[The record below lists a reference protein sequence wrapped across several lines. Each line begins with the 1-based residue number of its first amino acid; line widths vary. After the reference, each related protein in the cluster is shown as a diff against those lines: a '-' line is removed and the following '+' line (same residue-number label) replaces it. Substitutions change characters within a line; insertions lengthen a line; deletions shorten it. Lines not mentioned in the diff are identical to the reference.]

1 MSEEARGRVRTLVV
15 ESGGDGGQ
23 RLSDQLGGV
32 VAARLETVSVP
43 SVGDAVA
50 GLADRR
56 IGLVVLD
63 RRLSDPATLDDL
75 RALHAAPNERPVVV
89 VVDRIAEP
97 LRAAA
102 LRAGAEEVFAR
113 DEIAS
118 RLFALDI
125 ERIVERWRLNQTR
138 QQLDALLD
146 YAPSFILAVDRQG
159 TIQFINRTLPG
170 YDRNKVV
177 GSCWLDYIVA
187 DQRAEVT
194 SKLHAVL
201 QTALPQAYES
211 KVVDPEGGTIWF
223 SSSIAPVRR
232 GDQIVGAVIVAQDS
246 TEARRT
252 QADLLAAQRL
262 ASVGT
267 LAAGI
272 AHEINTPVQFVSD
285 SIEFLRSAVTDLF
298 GFLDKLRE
306 LQTAVA
312 AGAPTKA
319 IAADC
324 AAAEDDADLPYIR
337 ENVPGAFD
345 RCVDGL
351 GRVATIVRSLKEFA
365 HPSGKEMSAVDL
377 NRAIQSTLTIA
388 RNEYKYV
395 ADLEV
400 EYGVLPPVTC
410 HGDEINQVVLN
421 ILVNAAHAIEDVV
434 RGTDGKGRITIRT
447 SQEDDSVLIAIGD
460 TGGGIPPQIL
470 SRIFDPFFTTKEV
483 GKGTGQG
490 LAIARTIVREN
501 HGGDITVDTTP
512 GTGTTFSIRLPIAPP
527 VLSSSATG
535 NARATSA
542 GS

>member
-1 MSEEARGRVRTLVV
+1 MSAEALVRTLVV
-15 ESGGDGGQ
+15 ESSDGGGE
-23 RLSDQLGGV
+23 RLSEQLGRIAV
-32 VAARLETVSVP
+32 TQLDTVSVP
-43 SVGDAVA
+43 SARQAVA
-50 GLADRR
+50 ALADRR
-56 IGLVVLD
+56 IGLIVLD
-63 RRLSDPATLDDL
+63 RSLSDPATLDDL
-75 RALHAAPNERPVVV
+75 RTLRAAPIERPVVV
-89 VVDRIAEP
+89 VSDRISET
-97 LRAAA
+97 LREAV
-102 LRAGAEEVFAR
+102 LNAGAEEVFAR
-113 DEIAS
+113 DEIAT

-125 ERIVERWRLNQTR
+125 EHIVERWRLNQNR

-146 YAPSFILAVDRQG
+146 YAPSFILAVDREG
-159 TIQFINRTLPG
+159 IIQFINRTLPG

-177 GSCWLDYIVA
+177 GSCWLDYIVE

-194 SKLHAVL
+194 GKLQAVL
-201 QTALPQAYES
+201 QTALPQTYES
-211 KVVDPEGGTIWF
+211 KVFDAEGSTIWF
-223 SSSIAPVRR
+223 SSNIAPVRR
-232 GDQIVGAVIVAQDS
+232 GDHIVGAVIVAHDS

-285 SIEFLRSAVTDLF
+285 SIDFLRSAVTDLF
-298 GFLDKLRE
+298 ALLDKLHE
-306 LQTAVA
+306 LQVSVA
-312 AGAPTKA
+312 AGAATET
-319 IAADC
+319 ILADC
-324 AAAEDDADLPYIR
+324 AAAEDEADLPYVR

-351 GRVATIVRSLKEFA
+351 RRVATIVRSLKEFA
-365 HPSGKEMSAVDL
+365 HPSGKDMSPVDL

-400 EYGVLPPVTC
+400 EFGDLPLVTC

-434 RGTDGKGRITIRT
+434 RGTDRRGTITIRT
-447 SQEDDSVLIAIGD
+447 SHEDDSVLIAIGD

-501 HGGDITVDTTP
+501 HHGDITVDTTLGE
-512 GTGTTFSIRLPIAPP
+512 GTVFCIRLQIAPT
-527 VLSSSATG
+527 V
-535 NARATSA
+535 TSA
-542 GS
+542 ATENAQAISTGP

>member
-1 MSEEARGRVRTLVV
+1 MSAEALVRTLVV
-15 ESGGDGGQ
+15 ESSDGGGE
-23 RLSDQLGGV
+23 RLSEQLGRIAV
-32 VAARLETVSVP
+32 TQLDTVSVP
-43 SVGDAVA
+43 SARQAVA
-50 GLADRR
+50 ALADRR
-56 IGLVVLD
+56 IGLIVLD
-63 RRLSDPATLDDL
+63 RSLSDPATLDDL
-75 RALHAAPNERPVVV
+75 RTLRAAPIERPVVV
-89 VVDRIAEP
+89 VSDRIPET
-97 LRAAA
+97 LREAA
-102 LRAGAEEVFAR
+102 LNAGAEEVFAR
-113 DEIAS
+113 DEIAT

-125 ERIVERWRLNQTR
+125 EHIVERWRLNQNR

-146 YAPSFILAVDRQG
+146 YAPSFILAVDREG
-159 TIQFINRTLPG
+159 IIQFINRTLPG

-177 GSCWLDYIVA
+177 GSCWLDYIVEE
-187 DQRAEVT
+187 QRAEVT
-194 SKLHAVL
+194 GKLQAVL

-211 KVVDPEGGTIWF
+211 KVLDAEGSTIWF

-232 GDQIVGAVIVAQDS
+232 GDHIVGAVIVAHDS

-285 SIEFLRSAVTDLF
+285 SIDFLRSAVTDVFAL
-298 GFLDKLRE
+298 LDKLHE
-306 LQTAVA
+306 LKVSVT
-312 AGAPTKA
+312 AGAATET
-319 IAADC
+319 ILADC
-324 AAAEDDADLPYIR
+324 AAAEDEADLPYVR

-351 GRVATIVRSLKEFA
+351 RRVATIVRSLKEFA
-365 HPSGKEMSAVDL
+365 HPSGKDMSAVDL

-400 EYGVLPPVTC
+400 EFGDLPLVTC

-434 RGTDGKGRITIRT
+434 RGTDRRGTITIRT
-447 SQEDDSVLIAIGD
+447 SHEDDSVLIAIGD

-501 HGGDITVDTTP
+501 HHGDITVDTTLGE
-512 GTGTTFSIRLPIAPP
+512 GTVFCIRLPIAPR
-527 VLSSSATG
+527 VASAATENAQAISTG
-535 NARATSA
+535 P
-542 GS
+542 